1 MKIVQQD
8 HTALLVQDIE
18 RSRQF
23 YREVLHME
31 EVPGL
36 GTIWLRS
43 GTAEIHLL
51 SLTEAQSNQTGA
63 GNYHPADL
71 ADGHVTHIAFRVENL
86 QQAQQHLDKHHVEI
100 VCGPRPRGKDGE
112 QLYICDPDGYV
123 IELFT
128 KTDKGKSQ

>member
-1 MKIVQQD
+1 MHILRQD
-8 HTALLVQDIE
+8 HTALLVRDLE

-23 YREVLHME
+23 YREVLQME

-43 GTAEIHLL
+43 GSAEIHLL
-51 SLTEAQSNQTGA
+51 SLEEAHADQINVGT
-63 GNYHPADL
+63 YHPRDL
-71 ADGHVTHIAFRVENL
+71 AEGHIPHMAFEVEDL
-86 QQAQQHLDKHHVEI
+86 EQVQHHLGKHRIQI
-100 VCGPRPRGKDGE
+100 VCGPRPRGNIGE

-128 KTDKGKSQ
+128 KTERGNTQ